1 MPNTTATTPVEPTQT
16 ETDVHHLMNA
26 IVSNLAVSGQPM
38 PSSGVIRVEAAL
50 HTVLSRRDQEAAELV
65 ASRQRVR
72 ELEAALSSISLITS
86 GPAYK
91 GRGIDEDEVEQIEN
105 LTRV

>member
-1 MPNTTATTPVEPTQT
+1 MSNTTATPVEPTQT
-16 ETDVHHLMNA
+16 EVDVRQL
-26 IVSNLAVSGQPM
+26 IDIIEDNLGDGRSLPASGR
-38 PSSGVIRVEAAL
+38 IRIKAAL
-50 HTVLSRRDQEAAELV
+50 HTVLSRRDQETAELA

-72 ELEAALSSISLITS
+72 DLEAALSSISLITS